1 MKHGLKLSDF
11 YPWGLVQ
18 LVADCSSKLGERYS
32 DTLGSKEV
40 TALSFS
46 CSAIEASAITL
57 LFAPPQRKANTHFS
71 TLIDLSNS
79 RIIYPKPLRWQQSNT
94 LKMLCICL
102 DSVRDPVITLCG
114 HLYCWPCIYKWIQ
127 FQTPSSESQ
136 EDQKQPQCPVCK
148 TEVSESSLVPLYGRG
163 QTTKPTKPSKGK
175 APHLGIVIPK
185 RPLAPCGV
193 DTPRTPSTSPYSIQ
207 RSHPYQSQINSP
219 LGGSYTAAS
228 PMHSPGDT
236 STQVFNPMVGMF
248 GEMVYSRVF
257 GNSITNVYTHPNS
270 YNLAGSTSPRRVFG
284 ARKATRAQVVVV
296 IDGAASGEA
305 VGVVFEPGSSPQAL
319 VACESSMLE
328 GFGSCEASSSGIVA
342 GGSTSD

>member
-1 MKHGLKLSDF
+1 MATEQYFEDAV
-11 YPWGLVQ
+11 VQ
-18 LVADCSSKLGERYS
+18 SNSSGDAKCSFGKWNPVSEVPDTENKSCANFDCS
-32 DTLGSKEV
+32 
-40 TALSFS
+40 
-46 CSAIEASAITL
+46 
-57 LFAPPQRKANTHFS
+57 
-71 TLIDLSNS
+71 
-79 RIIYPKPLRWQQSNT
+79 
-94 LKMLCICL
+94 ICL
-102 DSVRDPVITLCG
+102 DSVRDPVVTLCG

-175 APHLGIVIPK
+175 PPHLGIVIPK
-185 RPLAPCGV
+185 RPLAPCAV

-248 GEMVYSRVF
+248 GEMVYARVF
-257 GNSITNVYTHPNS
+257 GNSITNVYTYPNS
-270 YNLAGSTSPRRVFG
+270 YNLTGSTSPRVRRHVM
-284 ARKATRAQVVVV
+284 
-296 IDGAASGEA
+296 
-305 VGVVFEPGSSPQAL
+305 QADKSL
-319 VACESSMLE
+319 NRMCL
-328 GFGSCEASSSGIVA
+328 FLFCCFLLCLILF
-342 GGSTSD
+342 